1 MKRLEMRRSEAHAAG
16 LLNRPSA
23 WILRSPPTL
32 PGLGVH
38 GETVS
43 WDGSLREYGKVSREL
58 EGDSTEEGDGGGR
71 GVPGKRALQRRNK
84 NGLKVAMGSEKN
96 SRAL

>member
-43 WDGSLREYGKVSREL
+43 WDGSLRECGKVSREL
-58 EGDSTEEGDGGGR
+58 WHTHNMVTGEEKDGD
-71 GVPGKRALQRRNK
+71 
-84 NGLKVAMGSEKN
+84 
-96 SRAL
+96 

>member
-32 PGLGVH
+32 PGLGVD

-43 WDGSLREYGKVSREL
+43 WDGSLRECGKV
-58 EGDSTEEGDGGGR
+58 GPQR
-71 GVPGKRALQRRNK
+71 GQRSSFTFPK
-84 NGLKVAMGSEKN
+84 S
-96 SRAL
+96 